1 MTRFLL
7 RRSGQA
13 VIVLLLVTLIVF
25 VLLHLLPGGAARATL
40 GTRATPAQLAQFNR
54 DNGLD
59 DPIWQ
64 QYLIWLKH
72 LAQGDLGYSYRLNQ
86 SVSSLIGERLP
97 KTILLNLLAL
107 VIAVAIAI
115 PVGLTQAVRRNG
127 LFDYTATFLGF
138 VFYSTP
144 IFFLSLMLVLVF
156 SLNLGWFPAQA
167 PQASTV
173 AGILADPAGP
183 RACRWRPS
191 VLLDIALFSRYMRSA
206 TLDNLVQD
214 YVRTA
219 FSKGAGS
226 SRVLY
231 RHILRNSLIP
241 MVTIIGLSLPVLI
254 AGSLVTEQVFNY
266 PGMGLLFYQE
276 AVTDDY
282 PVLLGITLVVGF
294 ATVLGNLLADIGYA
308 VLDPRVRVS

>member
-1 MTRFLL
+1 VTRFLL

-25 VLLHLLPGGAARATL
+25 VLLQLLPGGAARATL
-40 GTRATPAQLAQFNR
+40 GPRATPQQLAHFNHV
-54 DNGLD
+54 NGLD

-64 QYLIWLKH
+64 QYWIWLKQLLH
-72 LAQGDLGYSYRLNQ
+72 GDLGYSYRLNQ

-97 KTILLNLLAL
+97 KTILLNVLAL

-127 LFDYTATFLGF
+127 IFDYTATFLGF

-144 IFFLSLMLVLVF
+144 IFFLSLMLVLIF

-167 PQASTV
+167 PQATSV
-173 AGILADPAGP
+173 AGILADPAGLVLP
-183 RACRWRPS
+183 VAS
-191 VLLDIALFSRYMRSA
+191 LVLLDIALFSRYMRSA
-206 TLDNLVQD
+206 TLDNIVQD

-276 AVTDDY
+276 AVTQDY
-282 PVLLGITLVVGF
+282 PVLLGITLIVGV

>member
-1 MTRFLL
+1 
-7 RRSGQA
+7 

-40 GTRATPAQLAQFNR
+40 GPRATPQQIASFNQE
-54 DNGLD
+54 NGLN

-64 QYLIWLKH
+64 QYLVWLKH

-115 PVGLTQAVRRNG
+115 PIGLTQAVRRNG
-127 LFDYTATFLGF
+127 FFDYTATFLGF

-167 PQASTV
+167 PQAETV
-173 AGILADPAGP
+173 AGILADPAGLVLP
-183 RACRWRPS
+183 VAS
-191 VLLDIALFSRYMRSA
+191 LVLLDIALFSRYMRSA

-241 MVTIIGLSLPVLI
+241 MVTIIGLSLPILI

-276 AVTDDY
+276 AVTQDY
-282 PVLLGITLVVGF
+282 PVLLGITLVVGV
-294 ATVLGNLLADIGYA
+294 ATVLGNLLADVAYA